1 MEGGDNAGDSD
12 CLTVTDNVTE
22 VDEQAGEVP
31 DEDLTKG
38 KIVVSGLALGTY
50 VFREVKAPEGFL
62 PTDEEKEAT
71 LTENDPTRTV
81 IFYNEP
87 IPTGLLTV
95 FKRDGKTLK
104 RIGGAEFK
112 ICPVEGSDDQCIT
125 VVDNQEPDSSPWN
138 GIITVALPLGKWVL
152 VEVKAPTGYVGSG
165 EPVEV
170 SLTKW
175 KKWARVTVM
184 NDPEDGE
191 DEPPTG
197 TIVIHKVDG
206 DTQDYVTVDGAEFEI
221 CPVDATA
228 DCLRV
233 IDNNVDAT
241 DDHVM
246 DEDETVGVIVV
257 SGLELGLWKVSE
269 VKAPPT
275 YEKTDDEQQVEL
287 TENQPN
293 RDVTFVNNKES
304 TPDDR
309 PPSGRPPS
317 GNPEPP
323 GDSEVPGTPEQ
334 PILIEEE
341 PLAAGPE
348 EPPAAGPE
356 APALPV
362 TGGSAAGLVTA
373 GMAALAAG
381 LVLRRRWS

>member
-1 MEGGDNAGDSD
+1 M
-12 CLTVTDNVTE
+12 TVTDNVME

-112 ICPVEGSDDQCIT
+112 ICPV
-125 VVDNQEPDSSPWN
+125 
-138 GIITVALPLGKWVL
+138 
-152 VEVKAPTGYVGSG
+152 
-165 EPVEV
+165 
-170 SLTKW
+170 
-175 KKWARVTVM
+175 
-184 NDPEDGE
+184 
-191 DEPPTG
+191 
-197 TIVIHKVDG
+197 
-206 DTQDYVTVDGAEFEI
+206 DT
-221 CPVDATA
+221 TA